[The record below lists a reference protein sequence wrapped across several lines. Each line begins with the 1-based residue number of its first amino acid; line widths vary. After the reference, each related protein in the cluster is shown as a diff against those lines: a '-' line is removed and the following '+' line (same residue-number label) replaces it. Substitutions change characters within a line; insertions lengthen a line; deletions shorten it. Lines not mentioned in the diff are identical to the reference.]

1 MCITKNEMLADIS
14 TNLVTYLDKEQVDMV
29 KAVFMIKMQGYDIHE
44 VDTVPAV
51 QTPDVDAILQRFEKD
66 MQAKGIK
73 DSSIRTYKSTAKSF
87 LCSTGAAF
95 AGVTARHV
103 TDYLADK
110 RTEPNVHGR
119 KNSQTYISDI
129 YRNLSVFFDWAYRKH
144 HINEDIMRD
153 VDKVRPKQKKK
164 ERLSVEEMEACR
176 ECVKSDREK
185 ALLELMFS
193 TGMRVGEISRLKIE
207 DINLDKRRIYIP
219 DGKSDTSERYVY
231 LTIKA
236 RNAIKRYIRDRKSG
250 YVFRPARK
258 VLADDTPI
266 GKGSI
271 ERMAKD
277 IGRRAQA
284 HCDATV
290 HVYRKTFASE
300 EYRRT
305 GSVKYVSI
313 LLGHASTAITEK
325 YYLVD
330 DLKDVEYQALRAV

>member
-29 KAVFMIKMQGYDIHE
+29 KAVFMIKMQGYDIHA
-44 VDTVPAV
+44 VDTAPEV
-51 QTPDVDAILQRFEKD
+51 QVLDIDAILQRFEKD
-66 MQAKGIK
+66 MQAKGTK
-73 DSSIRTYKSTAKSF
+73 DSSIRTYKSTVNAF
-87 LCSTGAAF
+87 LKSTGAALTCI
-95 AGVTARHV
+95 TARHV

-153 VDKVRPKQKKK
+153 VDRVRPKQKKK

-176 ECVKSDREK
+176 EAVKDDREK

-193 TGMRVGEISRLKIE
+193 TGMRVGEISRLRIE
-207 DINLDKRRIYIP
+207 DMNLDKRRIYIP

-236 RNAIKRYIRDRKSG
+236 RNALKRYIGDRKTG
-250 YVFRPARK
+250 YVFRSNRK
-258 VLADDTPI
+258 TLDEDTPL

-271 ERMAKD
+271 EKIAKD
-277 IGRRAQA
+277 IGKRAQV

-290 HVYRKTFASE
+290 HIYRKTFASE